1 MDKLYAAIFGVFMS
15 STDDDFNNFI
25 DVVKSVLS
33 DEDGSKK
40 TTKSVSWFN
49 SQNFLFLIFSL
60 IIVSLFSFFVFKGY
74 TRNLNGRK

>member
-33 DEDGSKK
+33 DEDSSKK
-40 TTKSVSWFN
+40 TKSVSWFN
-49 SQNFLFLIFSL
+49 GQNFIFLIFSL
-60 IIVSLFSFFVFKGY
+60 IIVALFSFFVFKGY
-74 TRNLNGRK
+74 TRNLNGRKR